1 MANVNGTEIDLF
13 PTEGMKTAAKRYK
26 KWKSEGKGG
35 GTQVAAVRATQIIS
49 GRELS
54 VDVVMRMHSFFAR
67 HEVDKQAEGFNSGEK
82 GFPSRGR
89 VAWDAWGG
97 NAGFSWSKRKS
108 AAIKKARE
116 RFDNGEFTEERP
128 YPNEHAARIRR
139 PEQYD
144 TFRRVADRG
153 GEGIDFI
160 FGIKEDID
168 EVELQSIRFKLSKF
182 SAEEARTWLQ
192 ENEYNAIKFEPATN
206 EKTME
211 QKLLELPPEQKA
223 APDELKVGDFVSWN
237 SSGGRARG
245 MIEKIVRDGSINVPD
260 SSFTVNGTAD
270 DPAALICVYRKAAN
284 VAGYNKTDVKVGHRF
299 STLTKIDDLPLAENY
314 DDKGY
319 GYDDDKKKNDEE
331 IQQYRK

>member
-13 PTEGMKTAAKRYK
+13 PTEGMKAAAKRYK

-97 NAGFSWSKRKS
+97 DAGFSWSKRKS

-144 TFRRVADRG
+144 TFRRVVDRG

-206 EKTME
+206 EKTM
-211 QKLLELPPEQKA
+211 
-223 APDELKVGDFVSWN
+223 
-237 SSGGRARG
+237 
-245 MIEKIVRDGSINVPD
+245 
-260 SSFTVNGTAD
+260 
-270 DPAALICVYRKAAN
+270 
-284 VAGYNKTDVKVGHRF
+284 
-299 STLTKIDDLPLAENY
+299 
-314 DDKGY
+314 
-319 GYDDDKKKNDEE
+319 
-331 IQQYRK
+331 